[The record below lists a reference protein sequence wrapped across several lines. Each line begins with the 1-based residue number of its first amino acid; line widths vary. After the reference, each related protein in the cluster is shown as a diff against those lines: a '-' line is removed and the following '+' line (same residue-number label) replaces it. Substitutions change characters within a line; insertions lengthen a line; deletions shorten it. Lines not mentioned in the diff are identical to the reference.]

1 MSYLLDTNVISE
13 LRKSTQRAARPV
25 RAWAEQRI
33 THELSV
39 SVITVME
46 IEIGVARLERRDDA
60 QGAVLRQWFEHEL
73 LAAFDGR
80 MLPIDL
86 DVVRQAA
93 TLHVPDPRPER
104 DALIAATALT
114 HGLTVV
120 TRNTADF
127 EPIGVPMLNP
137 WDEEPGA

>member
-13 LRKSTQRAARPV
+13 LRKAKQRAARPV
-25 RAWAEQRI
+25 RAWAEQQI

-46 IEIGVARLERRDDA
+46 IEIGVARLERRNVA
-60 QGAVLRQWFEHEL
+60 QGAVLRQWLEKEL

-86 DVVRQAA
+86 DVVRRAA

-114 HGLTVV
+114 HGLIVV

-127 EPIGVPMLNP
+127 EPLGVPVLNP